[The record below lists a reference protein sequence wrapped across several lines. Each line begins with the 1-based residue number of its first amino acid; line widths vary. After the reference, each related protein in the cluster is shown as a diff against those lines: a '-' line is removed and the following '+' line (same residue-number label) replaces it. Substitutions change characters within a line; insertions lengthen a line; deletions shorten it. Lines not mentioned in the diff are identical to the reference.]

1 MKITDVR
8 IKLVGGESGRS
19 RLRAFCTLI
28 FDNAF
33 VVTDLKILEGDQ
45 GFFVAMPSR
54 KITFHCPYCRHKVIV
69 GSNYCSSCGESV
81 SDAEVARMLAG
92 LNPSKLFVD
101 IVHPINTASREY
113 IHTAVVEAYRR
124 ELERAALPGYVSNYD
139 DMFVG
144 DL

>member
-8 IKLVGGESGRS
+8 IKLVGGDSGRS
-19 RLRAFCTLI
+19 RLRALCTLI
-28 FDNAF
+28 FDSAF
-33 VVTDLKILEGDQ
+33 VGTDLKIRDGDQ
-45 GFFVAMPSR
+45 GYFVAMPSR

-81 SDAEVARMLAG
+81 SNAEVARMLAG
-92 LNPSKLFVD
+92 LNPSKQFVD

-113 IHTAVVEAYRR
+113 IHNAVVEAYRR

-139 DMFVG
+139 DMFAA

>member
-8 IKLVGGESGRS
+8 IKLVGGDSGRS

-45 GFFVAMPSR
+45 GYFVAMPSR

-81 SDAEVARMLAG
+81 SNAEVARMLIKSDHEDFYVEEKRLGKVHFGHIQLTLGPRTG
-92 LNPSKLFVD
+92 LVLAFDK
-101 IVHPINTASREY
+101 
-113 IHTAVVEAYRR
+113 
-124 ELERAALPGYVSNYD
+124 
-139 DMFVG
+139 
-144 DL
+144 

>member
-8 IKLVGGESGRS
+8 IKLVGGDSGRS

-45 GFFVAMPSR
+45 GYFVAIPSR

-81 SDAEVARMLAG
+81 SNAEVARMLAG
-92 LNPSKLFVD
+92 LNPSKQFVD

-113 IHTAVVEAYRR
+113 IHNAVVEAYRR

-139 DMFVG
+139 DMFAA